1 MVVARKSTETSLH
14 SARPATVFLPQ
25 VQTVHGVG
33 PRAAVLPPV
42 PTVCPVSSFPC
53 LLCQY
58 LSL

>member
-14 SARPATVFLPQ
+14 SAGPATVFLPQ